1 MKNVQEDVLRS
12 IARNRRFMKHYAV
25 VRALVNNPR
34 TPLDISIGLLGHL
47 TNLDL
52 QHLSRNK
59 NVSDTVRKLAAKLFR
74 TKSSGR

>member
-1 MKNVQEDVLRS
+1 
-12 IARNRRFMKHYAV
+12 MKHYAV